1 MAFSMNRVTLIGNV
15 GGDPELRTIPSGAKV
30 CTISVATSERYQDKA
45 SGEWKDLTEWHR
57 VVLWD
62 YLADNAYKYL
72 KKGSKVC
79 IEGKNK
85 TSTYEKDGVTHY
97 KTEIQAREIIF
108 LDRVSSGGERSEG
121 SSSYSKP
128 SPPSAAQDFEET
140 FSASNTAV
148 EDDIP
153 F

>member
-15 GGDPELRTIPSGAKV
+15 GGDPELRTIPSGSKV
-30 CTISVATSERYQDKA
+30 CTISVATSESYKDKN
-45 SGEWKDLTEWHR
+45 GEWKELTEWHR

-97 KTEIQAREIIF
+97 KTEVQAKEIIF
-108 LDRVSSGGERSEG
+108 LDKASSGERSE

-128 SPPSAAQDFEET
+128 SQPSAASDFEGT
-140 FSASNTAV
+140 FNATSTV

>member
-1 MAFSMNRVTLIGNV
+1 MAISMNRITLIGNV
-15 GGDPELRTIPSGAKV
+15 GGDPELKTTPQGSKV
-30 CTISVATSERYQDKA
+30 CTISVATSERYQDKS
-45 SGEWKDLTEWHR
+45 SGEWKDSTEWHR

-62 YLADNAYKYL
+62 YLADSAYKYL

-85 TSTYEKDGVTHY
+85 TRTYEKDGVTHY
-97 KTEIQAREIIF
+97 MTEILAREMVL
-108 LDRVSSGGERSEG
+108 LDPKPFSSGGERSE

-128 SPPSAAQDFEET
+128 SQPSAASDFEET
-140 FSASNTAV
+140 FSASNTV

>member
-1 MAFSMNRVTLIGNV
+1 MNRITIIGNL
-15 GGDPELRTIPSGAKV
+15 GNDPELRTIPSGSKV
-30 CTISVATSERYQDKA
+30 CTIRVATTESYKDKN
-45 SGEWKDLTEWHR
+45 GEWKDSTEWHN

-97 KTEIQAREIIF
+97 KTDIQAREMIF
-108 LDRVSSGGERSEG
+108 LDPKPYSSAGERSEG

-128 SPPSAAQDFEET
+128 SQPSAAQDFEET
-140 FSASNTAV
+140 FSSSNTAV
-148 EDDIP
+148 DDDIP